1 MALPEVVERKLDALP
16 VQPGVYVF
24 LDRKG
29 HVLYVG
35 KARSLRSRVRSYF
48 QEGSSDNRFFIHRL
62 PYEIGDLQT
71 FVVANEKEAALLENA
86 LIKEKRPR
94 YNFKLRDDKEFLS
107 IRIDLRD
114 AWPKLTVVRKPKQDG
129 AQYYGPY
136 DSATAARKT
145 LRLVNRHFKL
155 RTCRDS
161 DFARRIRP
169 CLQYQIRRCPGP
181 CVMEVDRDAY
191 LAQAS
196 MVGLFLDGRQ
206 EELTADLDRR
216 MRDAAKE
223 QAFEQAAVYRDQLR
237 AIDRVQTDQRI
248 AVARDVDQDV
258 LGMFV
263 HGDRAE
269 LAMVIVRGGRMTNVR
284 TFSLDAY
291 LPDEE
296 LVASFVTAF
305 YAQGNVVPDEILL
318 PVEVEAMEGLALA
331 LSEER
336 GRRCQVLVPQR
347 GAKKDLVRMAT
358 ENAEHA
364 YREKE
369 REKEDVDERLAEVEK
384 KLRLPRPPRRI
395 ECVDISHL
403 GGTDT
408 VAAFTAMTDGQLD
421 RARYRSFHLRGQHTN
436 ELKGGDDFGAMRE
449 VLTRR
454 LARAGEP
461 DWQVPDLLVVDGGR
475 GQLGIALAVI
485 EELAR
490 ATDDEALAGQLRA
503 LPVAGLA
510 KEKEQTAGKM
520 VTERVFLPGQKNP
533 IVLRERSA
541 TRHFLTQVRDE
552 AHRVSNAL
560 REKVGKRRRLRSGID
575 DVPGVGEKTRKAL
588 LKSLGSLRAILAASE
603 AELIAAGA
611 SSTQAAAIR
620 AHFDPVRSAE
630 PTTTSAESSAGA
642 IDASK
647 DDTQGE
653 VDVEDAAVEAAFF
666 DEVEVEVDVDE
677 PAIDTTPET
686 QPDVPLGDASAS
698 PDVTVST
705 SLAEPIDR

>member
-1 MALPEVVERKLDALP
+1 
-16 VQPGVYVF
+16 
-24 LDRKG
+24 
-29 HVLYVG
+29 
-35 KARSLRSRVRSYF
+35 
-48 QEGSSDNRFFIHRL
+48 
-62 PYEIGDLQT
+62 
-71 FVVANEKEAALLENA
+71 
-86 LIKEKRPR
+86 
-94 YNFKLRDDKEFLS
+94 
-107 IRIDLRD
+107 
-114 AWPKLTVVRKPKQDG
+114 
-129 AQYYGPY
+129 
-136 DSATAARKT
+136 
-145 LRLVNRHFKL
+145 
-155 RTCRDS
+155 
-161 DFARRIRP
+161 
-169 CLQYQIRRCPGP
+169 
-181 CVMEVDRDAY
+181 
-191 LAQAS
+191 

-318 PVEVEAMEGLALA
+318 PVEVEAMDGLALA

-336 GRRCQVLVPQR
+336 GRRCQVMVPQR

-369 REKEDVDERLAEVEK
+369 REKEDVDARLAEVEK
-384 KLRLPRPPRRI
+384 KLRLPHLPRRI

-454 LARAGEP
+454 LARAGEA

-588 LKSLGSLRAILAASE
+588 LKSLGSLRAIIAASE
-603 AELIAAGA
+603 ADLIGAGA

-620 AHFDPVRSAE
+620 AHFDPVRGAE
-630 PTTTSAESSAGA
+630 PTTSSTASSAGA
-642 IDASK
+642 IDASQ

-677 PAIDTTPET
+677 PAVELAPDGAGGGAGALVGEAET
-686 QPDVPLGDASAS
+686 GN
-698 PDVTVST
+698 VS
-705 SLAEPIDR
+705 S

>member
-347 GAKKDLVRMAT
+347 GAKKDLLRMAT

-369 REKEDVDERLAEVEK
+369 REKEDVDARLAEVEK
-384 KLRLPRPPRRI
+384 KLRLPHLPRRI

-454 LARAGEP
+454 LARASEP

-475 GQLGIALAVI
+475 GQLGIALAVV

-490 ATDDEALAGQLRA
+490 ATDDEALAAQLRA

-588 LKSLGSLRAILAASE
+588 LKSLGSLRAIIAAGE

-620 AHFDPVRSAE
+620 AHFDPVRGAE
-630 PTTTSAESSAGA
+630 PATTSTASSPGA
-642 IDASK
+642 IEASH
-647 DDTQGE
+647 DETQGE

-666 DEVEVEVDVDE
+666 DEVEVEVDVDDT
-677 PAIDTTPET
+677 AIDTTP
-686 QPDVPLGDASAS
+686 DVQRDAPLGDAGAS
-698 PDVTVST
+698 PDVTVIAP
-705 SLAEPIDR
+705 LAEPIDR

>member
-1 MALPEVVERKLDALP
+1 MSLPELVERKLEALP

-29 HVLYVG
+29 QVLYVG

-62 PYEIGDLQT
+62 PHEIGDLET
-71 FVVANEKEAALLENA
+71 IVVANEKEAALLENA

-114 AWPKLTVVRKPKQDG
+114 AWPKLTVVRKPKRDG
-129 AQYYGPY
+129 AQYFGPY

-161 DFARRIRP
+161 DFARRVRP

-191 LAQAS
+191 LAQAA

-206 EELTADLDRR
+206 EELSADLEQR
-216 MRDAAKE
+216 MREAART

-237 AIDRVQTDQRI
+237 AIERVQTDQRV
-248 AVARDVDQDV
+248 AVAKDVDQDV
-258 LGMFV
+258 LGLFV
-263 HGDRAE
+263 SGDRAE
-269 LAMVIVRGGRMTNVR
+269 LAMVIVRKGRMTNVR

-291 LPDEE
+291 LPDDE
-296 LVASFVTAF
+296 LVSSFVTAF
-305 YAQGNVVPDEILL
+305 YALGGGGGGNTIPDEILL

-331 LSEER
+331 LSEQR
-336 GRRCQVLVPQR
+336 GRRCHVLVPQR
-347 GAKKDLVRMAT
+347 GSKRDLLRMAT

-364 YREKE
+364 FREKE
-369 REKEDVDERLAEVEK
+369 REKEDVETRLAEVEK
-384 KLRLPRPPRRI
+384 KLRLPRLPYRI
-395 ECVDISHL
+395 ECVDVSHL
-403 GGTDT
+403 GGLDT

-421 RARYRSFHLRGQHTN
+421 RARYRSFHLRGHQG
-436 ELKGGDDFGAMRE
+436 LRGGDDFGAMRE
-449 VLTRR
+449 VLQRR
-454 LARAGEP
+454 LARASEAG
-461 DWQVPDLLVVDGGR
+461 WQLPDLLVVDGGR
-475 GQLGIALAVI
+475 GQLGVALAVL
-485 EELAR
+485 EELAQR
-490 ATDDEALAGQLRA
+490 SDEGLATQLRA
-503 LPVAGLA
+503 LPVVGLA
-510 KEKEQTAGKM
+510 KEKEQSAGKM

-560 REKVGKRRRLRSGID
+560 REKLGKRRRLRSGLD
-575 DVPGVGEKTRKAL
+575 DVPGVGDKTRKAL
-588 LKSLGSLRAILAASE
+588 LRALGSLRAIVAASE
-603 AELIAAGA
+603 AELVAAGA
-611 SSTQAAAIR
+611 SAHQAAAIR
-620 AHFDPVRSAE
+620 AHFGAQGATGVEEDVAH
-630 PTTTSAESSAGA
+630 ESSQPDEAEQDPTLPA
-642 IDASK
+642 EDVTDA
-647 DDTQGE
+647 DE
-653 VDVEDAAVEAAFF
+653 VEVEDAAVDAAFL
-666 DEVEVEVDVDE
+666 DDVEGE
-677 PAIDTTPET
+677 ATTIEE
-686 QPDVPLGDASAS
+686 
-698 PDVTVST
+698 
-705 SLAEPIDR
+705 LAEDAPVEPLER

>member
-1 MALPEVVERKLDALP
+1 VPLPEIVEKKLEALP

-48 QEGSSDNRFFIHRL
+48 QPGSSDTRFFVHRL
-62 PYEIGDLQT
+62 PYEIGDLET

-107 IRIDLRD
+107 IRLDLRD
-114 AWPKLTVVRKPKQDG
+114 AWPKLTVVRRPRQDG

-145 LRLVNRHFKL
+145 LRLVNRHFRL
-155 RTCRDS
+155 RTCRDA
-161 DFARRIRP
+161 DFARRVRP

-181 CVMEVDRDAY
+181 CVLEVDRDAY

-196 MVGLFLDGRQ
+196 LVGLFLDGRQ
-206 EELTADLDRR
+206 EELSADLERR
-216 MRDAAKE
+216 MKEAASAH
-223 QAFEQAAVYRDQLR
+223 AFEQAAVYRDQLR
-237 AIDRVQTDQRI
+237 AIERVQTDQRI
-248 AVARDVDQDV
+248 AVAKDVDQDV
-258 LGMFV
+258 LGLFV
-263 HGDRAE
+263 SGDRAE
-269 LAMVIVRGGRMTNVR
+269 LAMVIVRNGRMTNVR

-305 YAQGNVVPDEILL
+305 YAQGNAVPDEVLL

-331 LSEER
+331 LSEQR
-336 GRRCQVLVPQR
+336 GRRVVVLVPQR
-347 GAKKDLVRMAT
+347 GAKRDLVRMAS

-364 YREKE
+364 FKEKQ
-369 REKEDVDERLAEVEK
+369 REKEDVEARLGDVAR
-384 KLRLPRPPRRI
+384 KLRLPRPPKRI
-395 ECVDISHL
+395 ECVDVSHL

-408 VAAFTAMTDGQLD
+408 VAAFTALTDGQPD
-421 RARYRSFHLRGQHTN
+421 RARYRSFHLRGTDVVR
-436 ELKGGDDFGAMRE
+436 GGDDFGAMRE

-454 LARAGEP
+454 LARAAEEG
-461 DWQVPDLLVVDGGR
+461 WALPDLLVVDGGK
-475 GQLGIALAVI
+475 GQLGIATAVLH
-485 EELAR
+485 ELA
-490 ATDDEALAGQLRA
+490 ATAEPELAAALRE
-503 LPVAGLA
+503 LPVVGLA

-541 TRHFLTQVRDE
+541 ARHFLTLVRDE

-560 REKVGKRRRLRSGID
+560 REKVGKRRRLRSGLD
-575 DVPGVGEKTRKAL
+575 DVPGVGKKTRVAL
-588 LKSLGSLRAILAASE
+588 LKALGSLKAIVAADE
-603 AELIAAGA
+603 AALVAAGA
-611 SSTQAAAIR
+611 TSSQARAIR
-620 AHFDPVRSAE
+620 AHFATSA
-630 PTTTSAESSAGA
+630 PTTDRAVTEPVDWVAAGE
-642 IDASK
+642 
-647 DDTQGE
+647 T
-653 VDVEDAAVEAAFF
+653 EDAAIEAAF
-666 DEVEVEVDVDE
+666 DAEGY
-677 PAIDTTPET
+677 AET
-686 QPDVPLGDASAS
+686 ESESEAEAETESESAS
-698 PDVTVST
+698 ESESETETVVGG
-705 SLAEPIDR
+705 

>member
-1 MALPEVVERKLDALP
+1 MPLPEVVERKLDALP

-62 PYEIGDLQT
+62 PHEIGDLET

-114 AWPKLTVVRKPKQDG
+114 AWPKLTVVRRPKQDG

-161 DFARRIRP
+161 DFARRVRP

-191 LAQAS
+191 LAQAA

-216 MRDAAKE
+216 MREAART

-248 AVARDVDQDV
+248 AVAKDVDQDV
-258 LGMFV
+258 LGLFV

-291 LPDEE
+291 LPDDE

-305 YAQGNVVPDEILL
+305 YAQGNVVPDELLL
-318 PVEVEAMEGLALA
+318 PVEVEAMDGLALA
-331 LSEER
+331 LTEQR
-336 GRRCQVLVPQR
+336 GRRCQVIVPQR
-347 GAKKDLVRMAT
+347 GSKKDLVRMAT

-364 YREKE
+364 FREKE
-369 REKEDVDERLAEVEK
+369 REKEDVEARLAEVEK
-384 KLRLPRPPRRI
+384 KLRLPRLPRRI
-395 ECVDISHL
+395 ECVDVSHL

-408 VAAFTAMTDGQLD
+408 VAAFTAMADGQLD
-421 RARYRSFHLRGQHTN
+421 RARYRSFHLRGQHD
-436 ELKGGDDFGAMRE
+436 LKGGDDFGAMRE

-461 DWQVPDLLVVDGGR
+461 GWQVPDLLVVDGGR
-475 GQLGIALAVI
+475 GQLGIALAVL

-490 ATDDEALAGQLRA
+490 SSDDEGLASQLRA
-503 LPVAGLA
+503 LPVVGLA

-560 REKVGKRRRLRSGID
+560 REKVGKRRRLRSGLD

-588 LKSLGSLRAILAASE
+588 LKALGSLKAILAASE
-603 AELIAAGA
+603 AELVAAGA

-620 AHFDPVRSAE
+620 AHFAVPAAATEPSAPLE
-630 PTTTSAESSAGA
+630 GLEANGETQA
-642 IDASK
+642 
-647 DDTQGE
+647 DT
-653 VDVEDAAVEAAFF
+653 DVEDAAVEAAFF
-666 DEVEVEVDVDE
+666 DEVEE
-677 PAIDTTPET
+677 ET
-686 QPDVPLGDASAS
+686 SEEA
-698 PDVTVST
+698 
-705 SLAEPIDR
+705 AEPEAAPTENASSDPR